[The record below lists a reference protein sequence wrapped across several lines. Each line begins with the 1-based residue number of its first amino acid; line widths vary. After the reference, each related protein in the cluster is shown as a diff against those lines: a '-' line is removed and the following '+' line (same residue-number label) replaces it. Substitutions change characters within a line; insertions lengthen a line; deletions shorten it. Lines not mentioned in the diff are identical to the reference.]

1 MITIRTGENGS
12 YKSAYTMWFVILPAL
27 KAGRV
32 VVTNFEGMQPLHVI
46 EERLNIKF
54 PSSAKLIRIFS
65 RSQVGVEL
73 WQHFFCWCPLN
84 ALIVIDECQD
94 IFSKRIG
101 FDDRKVKY
109 RPLSD
114 FLEYLPDW
122 YEDFFN
128 SRHVP
133 VDLST
138 LKESEIDDLGQ
149 AEYDEDGRII
159 YPMTYN
165 EGFMRHR
172 KYNWDIEL
180 LSPSWKQIDDAI
192 KECAGQAFFHKN
204 RDKLFIYNRKPY
216 IYQHPKNI
224 STPVIP
230 NKKDPGLFTEK
241 IPLEAHLLYK
251 STGTGDVT
259 KSGGLN
265 TLFRSPKMILALL
278 LIIIC
283 PVYVVY
289 GVLDLLTENESE
301 VSTDEPQSGPNSRV
315 VESVP
320 VGRSTPS
327 IQGDSVLPSGGVAN
341 SSGQQG
347 GSPFVPVTDVLYFE
361 GLQSAYLSGFHKK
374 TIIKQKNGIN
384 LRTANFDVVINA
396 YTDDG
401 LYSINKRYLDAVD
414 VQFELLD
421 ECLMVLKQGELK
433 SLITCEP
440 STNDRGGRDDSIETD
455 VASIGSLRGQA
466 MSENSFLM

>member
-84 ALIVIDECQD
+84 SLIVIDECQD

-122 YEDFFN
+122 YQDFFN

-138 LKESEIDDLGQ
+138 LKDSEIDDLGQ

-251 STGTGDVT
+251 STGTGDTT

-289 GVLDLLTENESE
+289 GVVDLLTENESQ
-301 VSTDEPQSGPNSRV
+301 VSTNELATVVNSQA

-320 VGRSTPS
+320 VGRSAPS
-327 IQGDSVLPSGGVAN
+327 AQGGSVLPSGGDSN
-341 SSGQQG
+341 PNPQQVR
-347 GSPFVPVTDVLYFE
+347 SPFVPVTQVLYFE
-361 GLQSAYLSGFHKK
+361 GLQNAYLSGFHKR
-374 TIIKQKNGIN
+374 TNIKDKNGLN
-384 LRTANFDVVINA
+384 LRTAHFDVIINA
-396 YTDDG
+396 YTNDG
-401 LYSINKRYLDAVD
+401 LYSLNKRYLDAVD

-440 STNDRGGRDDSIETD
+440 SNPIEPREREAVETD
-455 VASIGSLRGQA
+455 VASIGSMRSKA

>member
-1 MITIRTGENGS
+1 MITIRTGGNGS
-12 YKSAYTMWFVILPAL
+12 YKSAYTAWFVILPAL

-84 ALIVIDECQD
+84 ALVVIDECQD

-101 FDDRKVKY
+101 FDDKKVKY

-114 FLEYLPDW
+114 FLEHLPDW

-133 VDLST
+133 VDMTKLE
-138 LKESEIDDLGQ
+138 ESEIDDLGR
-149 AEYDEDGRII
+149 AEYDESGRII

-192 KECAGQAFFHKN
+192 KECAEQAFYHKN
-204 RDKLFIYNRKPY
+204 RDKLFLYKRKPY
-216 IYQHPKNI
+216 IYQHPKNV

-265 TLFRSPKMILALL
+265 VLFRSPKMILTLL
-278 LIIIC
+278 LMIIC

-289 GVLDLLTENESE
+289 GLVDLLTENESE
-301 VSTDEPQSGPNSRV
+301 VSATEPQAGVDSQTVQPVQAVSTNQASEGGAVLSGGGDLNPNSQQV
-315 VESVP
+315 
-320 VGRSTPS
+320 RS
-327 IQGDSVLPSGGVAN
+327 G
-341 SSGQQG
+341 
-347 GSPFVPVTDVLYFE
+347 FVPVTDVLYFE
-361 GLQSAYLSGFHKK
+361 GLERAYLSGFHR
-374 TIIKQKNGIN
+374 TIYTSQRNGMPIRSN
-384 LRTANFDVVINA
+384 RFDVVINA
-396 YTDDG
+396 YTKDG
-401 LYSINKRYLDAVD
+401 LYSINDRYLKAVD
-414 VQFELLD
+414 VTFEMID

-440 STNDRGGRDDSIETD
+440 NNQYEQSQDDTDFAGIGRKRAD
-455 VASIGSLRGQA
+455 A
-466 MSENSFLM
+466 MSENSFIM